1 LPEARRSHFN
11 ERTAKALYRTRMH
24 RPGPLEEAPAAFET
38 TGAELVAGRL
48 LAVHG
53 TVAADGLDVV
63 DVLARLARVDGAA
76 EWYTALLAGAGRVSA
91 RTRRATTLVMATPEG
106 ALDRPLPSPEYDG
119 WGAELQWLWLLATA
133 TPPAA
138 YVPAEEM
145 GDDLAASAVALSAG
159 WRALVLRDGAAFLGE
174 GPDMGTVYR
183 LSDDPELHFRSIYLD
198 AFMLG
203 EIQRQ
208 RLGEIAD
215 HLAGLGDPVRH
226 PERLEE
232 LEHELAEFRN
242 VYWWQHLGAQW
253 HGSRLLRSY
262 QRQHELP
269 ELYDQVVGELADYA
283 RSAQTAASQ
292 RTEALLGILTVFGLP
307 FGLAVGILHALE
319 IPDWEW
325 LVVSLAAA
333 TAVTVGLLLT
343 APGRQLVRLWRAV
356 GRRGR

>member
-1 LPEARRSHFN
+1 
-11 ERTAKALYRTRMH
+11 
-24 RPGPLEEAPAAFET
+24 
-38 TGAELVAGRL
+38 
-48 LAVHG
+48 
-53 TVAADGLDVV
+53 
-63 DVLARLARVDGAA
+63 
-76 EWYTALLAGAGRVSA
+76 
-91 RTRRATTLVMATPEG
+91 
-106 ALDRPLPSPEYDG
+106 
-119 WGAELQWLWLLATA
+119 
-133 TPPAA
+133 
-138 YVPAEEM
+138 
-145 GDDLAASAVALSAG
+145 
-159 WRALVLRDGAAFLGE
+159 
-174 GPDMGTVYR
+174 MGTVYR